1 MHVFISAGEPSG
13 DLHAANLAR
22 ALAKLHAESG
32 SATPLRLA
40 GLGGPKSVAAGV
52 TQLYPLT
59 DLAIMWFGRAMLHLP
74 KFFAVAADARRYFEQ
89 EKPDAVVVI
98 DYPGFHWALARRAKE
113 SGVPVYYF
121 VPPQLWAW
129 AGWRSAK
136 VKRYFRAV
144 LTALPF
150 EEAWYQSRGVRTHYV
165 GHPYFDEI
173 AGQKLDAEFLAAERV
188 KPGRLVTILPGS
200 RTQEVVGNGKLLL
213 CAAKLVAEAVPGVR
227 FAVAAFNAKQAE
239 IIRALAAE
247 LGVPAEVHVGRTAE
261 LIEACEC
268 SLAVSGSV
276 ALELLSRLKPAV
288 IVYRIT
294 PFARLVSKQF
304 ITCKYISLV
313 NLLADVEIYPEFLT
327 TTGDPAPVAA
337 PVIRWLSDGAA
348 RAETVA
354 KLEALRGV
362 VAVPGACERAA
373 RFLVAELA
381 ARSGG
386 TP

>member
-22 ALAKLHAESG
+22 ALQKLHAESG
-32 SATPLRLA
+32 STAPLRLT
-40 GLGGPKSVAAGV
+40 GLGGPKSVAAGI

-74 KFFAVAADARRYFEQ
+74 KFFGVAADARRYFTDQ
-89 EKPDAVVVI
+89 KPDALVVI

-129 AGWRSAK
+129 AGWRSGK
-136 VKRYFRAV
+136 VKRYFTAV
-144 LTALPF
+144 MTALPF
-150 EEAWYQSRGVRTHYV
+150 EETWYRSHGVRTHYV

-173 AGQKLDAEFLAAERV
+173 AEQALDAGFVAAERA
-188 KPGRLVTILPGS
+188 KPGRLVTILSGS
-200 RTQEVVGNGKLLL
+200 RTQEVTGNGKLLL
-213 CAAKLVAEAVPGVR
+213 SAAKLVADAVPGVR
-227 FAVAAFNAKQAE
+227 FAVAAFNHKQAG
-239 IIRALAAE
+239 IIAATANE

-261 LIEACEC
+261 LIAACEC

-288 IVYRIT
+288 IVYRIS

-313 NLLADVEIYPEFLT
+313 NLLADAEIYPEFLT
-327 TTGDPAPVAA
+327 TTDDPAPLAA
-337 PVIRWLSDGAA
+337 PVVRWLSHEPA

-354 KLEALRGV
+354 KLEALRAV

-373 RFLVAELA
+373 RFLAAEL
-381 ARSGG
+381 GG
-386 TP
+386 KGVDS